1 MTNRLEGKTALIT
14 GTGGGQGRA
23 AAVRFAAEGA
33 RIVGCDLNA
42 EGQAETDGIVEAA
55 GGRIASL
62 APLDLSM
69 EPQVLEWIN
78 FAVESFGDFD
88 ILYNNASAVRFAP
101 ITEMT
106 LDEWNFTIANELT
119 LIFLVIKYAVPILA
133 RNGGGCIINTASIAG
148 MGVSNP
154 GGFAHSATKAGVI
167 ALTQSLAVELAP
179 LGIRVNAISPGVIS
193 TPATQPLINSPGGE
207 AIRDGLLV
215 KRFGESEDIAATA
228 AFLCSDEASYIDG
241 ATLLVD
247 GGAVAVGA
255 LGTGGARSAL
265 LDM

>member
-1 MTNRLEGKTALIT
+1 MTNRLKGKTALIT

-33 RIVGCDLNA
+33 RIVGCDLDA
-42 EGQAETDGIVEAA
+42 AGQAETDRIVEAA
-55 GGRIASL
+55 GGHIASL

-69 EPQVLEWIN
+69 EPQVVDWIN
-78 FAVESFGDFD
+78 FAVERFGDFD
-88 ILYNNASAVRFAP
+88 ILYNNASAVRFASV
-101 ITEMT
+101 TEMT

-119 LIFLVIKYAVPILA
+119 LVFLATKYAVPILT
-133 RNGGGCIINTASIAG
+133 RKGGGCILNTASIAG

-179 LGIRVNAISPGVIS
+179 RGIRVNAIAPGVIS
-193 TPATQPLINSPGGE
+193 TPATQPLIHSPGGE
-207 AIRDGLLV
+207 AIRDGLLI
-215 KRFGESEDIAATA
+215 KRFGESGDIAAMA
-228 AFLCSDEASYIDG
+228 AFLCSDEASYVDG
-241 ATLLVD
+241 ATFVVD

-255 LGTGGARSAL
+255 LGAGGAKSAL
-265 LDM
+265 LEM